1 MSNPNNEF
9 YLNTLGDTLQAGA
22 DDKNG
27 FLIYIKKPT
36 TTFTSNYKKPYLVY
50 PTRVVVDLIP

>member
-1 MSNPNNEF
+1 LPIRMSNPNNEF

-36 TTFTSNYKKPYLVY
+36 TTFTSNY
-50 PTRVVVDLIP
+50 